1 VRVNPRIWTKVT
13 VRVPPER
20 EDPVSDFLTTLTE
33 RGVCIRAESGLSVI
47 DAFLEPGD
55 SENNLLQIEKQLN
68 DLMLMELLPEGTRH
82 ELEELPEEDWMAVF
96 RSQHTTVRISDR
108 LVIRPTWCDP
118 TGDHEVV
125 LDPGLAF
132 GTGSHATTRMCLVL
146 LDEGIGDHAPEQ
158 MFDLGT
164 GSGILAIAGAYLGV
178 RNILAVD
185 IDDMSTTVA
194 WNNVQNNHVEDRVR
208 VAEGGIETA
217 EGLYDLI
224 TANLSASLLKRLASG
239 MAEHL
244 KSGGLIIISGFLED
258 ESTEVMEAF
267 TRCSLKVERVM
278 NEKVWVAALLVSPIG
293 ND

>member
-1 VRVNPRIWTKVT
+1 MNQRIWTQVT
-13 VRVPPER
+13 LRVPQEM
-20 EDPVSDFLTTLTE
+20 EDPVSDFFTTITG
-33 RGVCIRAESGLSVI
+33 RGVCIRAESGLSAI

-55 SENNLLQIEKQLN
+55 SEDSLLRIEKHLR
-68 DLMLMELLPEGTRH
+68 DLVQMELLPEGTRYD
-82 ELEELPEEDWMAVF
+82 LEELPEEDWMAVF

-146 LDEGIGDHAPEQ
+146 LDECIGDQAPEK

-164 GSGILAIAGAYLGV
+164 GSGILAIAGAYLGIGD
-178 RNILAVD
+178 ILAVD
-185 IDDMSTTVA
+185 IDAMAAAVA
-194 WNNVQNNHVEDRVR
+194 NGNVKNNNADDRVR
-208 VAEGGIETA
+208 VAEGGIESA

-224 TANLSASLLKRLASG
+224 TANLSASLLKRLASN

-244 KSGGLIIISGFLED
+244 KPGGFLIMSGLLED
-258 ESTEVMEAF
+258 ESAEVMEAF
-267 TRCSLKVERVM
+267 TRCGLSIERVI

-293 ND
+293 NE